1 MDKIEK
7 ALKKLTEKERQIV
20 KEILTRLIDN
30 NIIGINLEKMKG
42 EKDIFRI
49 RKSRIR
55 IIYRVDINNQIF
67 ILKIDRRNEKT
78 YKKF

>member
-7 ALKKLTEKERQIV
+7 SLEKLTKKERQIV
-20 KEILTRLIDN
+20 KEILTRLIKND
-30 NIIGINLEKMKG
+30 IIGINLEKMKG

>member
-55 IIYRVDINNQIF
+55 IIYRVNINNQIF